1 VKKHRLS
8 IHHLLPGLSL
18 VFTLFV
24 FAPVDLYLSIGEEL
38 WFPLST
44 LVRWLAIYGAAVFAV
59 ITLLSL
65 LLPVK
70 ASIVLR
76 SVVYACSFMAYLQG
90 NVLLLDYGTLN
101 GRAIDWSKY
110 TVPHILNT
118 LLWAAVIAAFV
129 FCMFRFR
136 KKFRRIVEIAACV
149 LLVTQAVTLGF
160 LLVRNRGVKQEV
172 RYLTNEGLYTVSAG
186 QNTVVFVLDTFD
198 SKLFD
203 RLCRD
208 YTEEISG
215 EFADFTFYPDTVGG
229 ATRTQYGI
237 PFIFTGKTNTEGSSY
252 KAYLKDSFSSSPLV
266 AELASGKYDSRVYS
280 FGNYF
285 DLSREDAIH
294 NVGEGTPLALS
305 RRKLTE
311 AYMKL
316 VAFRYAPSALARFF
330 WMYTGDFEQ
339 YKSDI
344 GNGAYG
350 VDDAGFGRNLASRGL
365 SATAGKDS
373 FRFIHFN
380 GAHDPYT
387 LDEQGNRAG
396 QTDEETQVR
405 GALRIVSRY
414 LQKLKDLGVYDN
426 TTVFVMADH
435 GYLEYEM
442 GEYLPLLMIKRA
454 GESHPFEISDEP
466 LSYASIAEMLSD
478 ALRGEMDSMEKYRA
492 DGPRYY
498 YVHAL
503 EDRKSFIAEFVID
516 GPAQDAVPQETG
528 RVFYEDTQ
536 PAPQE

>member
-1 VKKHRLS
+1 MKKHRLS

-65 LLPVK
+65 LLPAK

-110 TVPHILNT
+110 TVPYILDA
-118 LLWAAVIAAFV
+118 LLWIAVIAAFV

-186 QNTVVFVLDTFD
+186 QNTVVFLLDGLD
-198 SKLFD
+198 SQLFD
-203 RLCRD
+203 RLCAERA
-208 YTEEISG
+208 EEIGG
-215 EFADFTFYPDTVGG
+215 EFADFTYYPDTVGG
-229 ATRTQYGI
+229 ATRTQYAL
-237 PFIFTGKTNTEGSSY
+237 PYIFTGMTNLEPRSY
-252 KAYLKDSFSSSPLV
+252 KAYLSDSFAASPLI
-266 AELASGKYDSRVYS
+266 AELASGKYDSRIFS
-280 FGNYF
+280 FGHYF

-305 RRKLTE
+305 RRKLTG

-330 WMYTGDFEQ
+330 WMYTGDFEK

-350 VDDAGFGRNLASRGL
+350 VDDAGFSRNLASRGL

-405 GALRIVSRY
+405 GALRIVSSY
-414 LQKLKDLGVYDN
+414 LQKLKDLDVYDN

-435 GYLEYEM
+435 GYREYDPD
-442 GEYLPLLMIKRA
+442 EYRPMFMVKPA
-454 GESHPFEISDEP
+454 GASHPFEISDEP
-466 LSYASIAEMLSD
+466 LSYASMAEIMTE
-478 ALRGEMDSMEKYRA
+478 ALRGNLADLEPYRA
-492 DGPRYY
+492 EGPRYF
-498 YVHAL
+498 YVHNQRDKL
-503 EDRKSFIAEFVID
+503 SIITELVVN
-516 GPAQDAVPQETG
+516 GPVSTTPVERTG

>member
-1 VKKHRLS
+1 VKKRRIS
-8 IHHLLPGLSL
+8 IHHILPGLSL

-24 FAPVDLYLSIGEEL
+24 FAPVDLYLSVGEEL
-38 WFPLST
+38 WFPLGT

-59 ITLLSL
+59 ITLLSI
-65 LLPVK
+65 LLPAR
-70 ASIVLR
+70 ASVVLR
-76 SVVYACSFMAYLQG
+76 SAVYACSFLAYLQG
-90 NVLLLDYGTLN
+90 NVLLLDYGTLD

-110 TVPHILNT
+110 TVPYILDA
-118 LLWAAVIAAFV
+118 LLWAAVIAAFI

-160 LLVRNRGVKQEV
+160 LLVRNRGIKQEV
-172 RYLTNEGLYTVSAG
+172 KYLTNEGLYTVSAG
-186 QNTVVFVLDTFD
+186 HNTVVFLLDGLD
-198 SKLFD
+198 SQLFD
-203 RLCRD
+203 RLCEERA
-208 YTEEISG
+208 EEIGG
-215 EFADFTFYPDTVGG
+215 EFADFTYYPDTVGG
-229 ATRTQYGI
+229 ATRTQYAL
-237 PFIFTGKTNTEGSSY
+237 PYIFTGMGNLEPRSY
-252 KAYLKDSFSSSPLV
+252 KDYLTDSFAASPLI
-266 AELASGKYDSRVYS
+266 AELASGKYDSRIYS

-285 DLSREDAIH
+285 DLNREDAIH
-294 NVGEGTPLALS
+294 NVGTGTPLALS
-305 RRKLTE
+305 RRKLTG

-344 GNGAYG
+344 GAGAYG
-350 VDDAGFGRNLASRGL
+350 VDDAGFGRNLDSRRL
-365 SATAGKDS
+365 SASAEKDS

-387 LDEQGNRAG
+387 LDEQGNRTG

-435 GYLEYEM
+435 GYRAYDPDEYRPM
-442 GEYLPLLMIKRA
+442 FMVKPA
-454 GESHPFEISDEP
+454 GASHPFEISEEP
-466 LSYASIAEMLSD
+466 ISYASMAEIMTA
-478 ALRGEMDSMEKYRA
+478 ALQGNLTSLEPYRA
-492 DGPRYY
+492 EGPRYF
-498 YVHAL
+498 YVHNQRDKL
-503 EDRKSFIAEFVID
+503 SVITELVVN
-516 GPAQDAVPQETG
+516 GPTATTPVERTG